1 MRSLWS
7 TKYTASEKNLSQN
20 NAALNASLLCGNDY
34 TQIYGAYMST
44 SLLSNVF
51 ANTVA
56 TAVSRVPLPTI
67 WTAGSIQQRILIM
80 GVILAVLSNVLFGV
94 LYAYSSFLAPL
105 SGTQV
110 FIWRMLAMW
119 AVLIGY
125 LWVSGSF
132 GLHIN
137 KLKALRTVKQW
148 AWLLLPTPIFLSQ
161 LWLFVWAPVNGQ
173 GVQTAMGYFLFP
185 LMMVIFGC
193 ILFGEK
199 LSRLQWLAV
208 ALAVLGVGSE
218 IVRTQS
224 VSWATLWVCGTYPIY
239 YILRRMQGIGAI
251 TGLLVD
257 LTIFAPFALAYLF
270 LFEPSSLTLVTGSG
284 FFIAMLAGLG
294 LLSVLAM
301 KTNIDAS
308 QMLPVNVYG
317 MMSYLEPALLFILAI
332 TILGNPFE
340 SAIIYSYGLIWL
352 GIACL
357 IVHGVRQFRQAHRN
371 IQLKKMAEAV

>member
-1 MRSLWS
+1 
-7 TKYTASEKNLSQN
+7 
-20 NAALNASLLCGNDY
+20 
-34 TQIYGAYMST
+34 MST
-44 SLLSNVF
+44 SIRSN
-51 ANTVA
+51 TL
-56 TAVSRVPLPTI
+56 TTTLDRLPLPAL
-67 WTAGSIQQRILIM
+67 WTAGSAQQRTLIV
-80 GVILAVLSNVLFGV
+80 GVMLAVLSNVLFGV

-119 AVLIGY
+119 AALVGY
-125 LWVSGSF
+125 LLVSGRL

-137 KLKALRTVKQW
+137 KITALRSIKQW

-161 LWLFVWAPVNGQ
+161 FWLFMWAPVNGQ

-185 LMMVIFGC
+185 LMMVVFGC
-193 ILFGEK
+193 VLFGEK

-208 ALAVLGVGSE
+208 GFAALGVGSE
-218 IVRTQS
+218 IIRTQS
-224 VSWATLWVCGTYPIY
+224 VSWATVWVCGTYPLY
-239 YILRRMQGIGAI
+239 YILRRKQGVSAI

-257 LTIFAPFALAYLF
+257 LTVFVPFALAYLF
-270 LFEPSSLTLVTGSG
+270 LLAPSSLGLVSGSS
-284 FFIAMLAGLG
+284 FFILMLAGLG
-294 LLSVLAM
+294 VLSVLAM
-301 KTNIDAS
+301 KTNVDAS

-340 SAIIYSYGLIWL
+340 SAMVYSYGLIWL

-357 IVHGVRQFRQAHRN
+357 IAHGIRQLRRAGKNMPPAITEQA
-371 IQLKKMAEAV
+371 V

>member
-1 MRSLWS
+1 MSHS
-7 TKYTASEKNLSQN
+7 TQSH
-20 NAALNASLLCGNDY
+20 
-34 TQIYGAYMST
+34 
-44 SLLSNVF
+44 VF
-51 ANTVA
+51 VNTLDNTV
-56 TAVSRVPLPTI
+56 SRLPLPAV
-67 WTAGSIQQRILIM
+67 WTAGSKQQRTLIM
-80 GVILAVLSNVLFGV
+80 GVALAILSNLLFGV

-119 AVLIGY
+119 AALIGY
-125 LWVSGSF
+125 LVISGRL

-137 KLKALRTVKQW
+137 KLRALRTVKQW
-148 AWLLLPTPIFLSQ
+148 VWLLLPTPIFLSQ
-161 LWLFVWAPVNGQ
+161 FWLFMWAPVNGQ

-193 ILFGEK
+193 VLFGEK

-208 ALAVLGVGSE
+208 AFAAVGVGSE

-224 VSWATLWVCGTYPIY
+224 ISWATLWVCGSYPIY
-239 YILRRMQGIGAI
+239 YIFRRLQGIGAI

-270 LFEPSSLTLVTGSG
+270 FIAPSSLGLVSSSG
-284 FFIAMLAGLG
+284 FFIMMLAGLG
-294 LLSVLAM
+294 VLSVIAM
-301 KTNIDAS
+301 KTNVDAS

-317 MMSYLEPALLFILAI
+317 MMSYIEPALLFILAI

-340 SAIIYSYGLIWL
+340 SAMIYSYGLIWL

-357 IVHGVRQFRQAHRN
+357 ILHGIRQLRRAHKQS
-371 IQLKKMAEAV
+371 QLNKIAQTV

>member
-1 MRSLWS
+1 MSHS
-7 TKYTASEKNLSQN
+7 TLSH
-20 NAALNASLLCGNDY
+20 
-34 TQIYGAYMST
+34 
-44 SLLSNVF
+44 VF
-51 ANTVA
+51 ANTLENV
-56 TAVSRVPLPTI
+56 VSRLPLPAV
-67 WTAGSIQQRILIM
+67 WTAGSKQQRTLIM
-80 GVILAVLSNVLFGV
+80 GVALAILSNMLFGV

-119 AVLIGY
+119 AALIGY
-125 LWVSGSF
+125 LVISGRL

-137 KLKALRTVKQW
+137 KLRALRTVKQW
-148 AWLLLPTPIFLSQ
+148 VWLLLPTPIFLSQ
-161 LWLFVWAPVNGQ
+161 FWLFMWAPVNGQ

-193 ILFGEK
+193 VLFGER

-208 ALAVLGVGSE
+208 AFAAVGVGSE

-224 VSWATLWVCGTYPIY
+224 ISWATLWVCGSYPIY
-239 YILRRMQGIGAI
+239 YILRRLQGIGAI

-270 LFEPSSLTLVTGSG
+270 FIAPSSLGLVSSSG
-284 FFIAMLAGLG
+284 FFIMMLTGLG
-294 LLSVLAM
+294 VLSVLAM
-301 KTNIDAS
+301 KTNVDAS

-317 MMSYLEPALLFILAI
+317 MMSYIEPALLFILAI
-332 TILGNPFE
+332 TILDNPFE
-340 SAIIYSYGLIWL
+340 SAMIYSYGLIWL

-357 IVHGVRQFRQAHRN
+357 IVHGIRQLRRAHKQS
-371 IQLKKMAEAV
+371 QLNKIAQTV

>member
-1 MRSLWS
+1 
-7 TKYTASEKNLSQN
+7 
-20 NAALNASLLCGNDY
+20 
-34 TQIYGAYMST
+34 MST
-44 SLLSNVF
+44 SMLSTVF
-51 ANTVA
+51 ANTLA
-56 TAVSRVPLPTI
+56 TTVSRLPLPAI
-67 WTAGSIQQRILIM
+67 WTAGSTQQRTLIL
-80 GVILAVLSNVLFGV
+80 GVVLAILSNVLFGV

-119 AVLIGY
+119 AALIGY
-125 LWVSGSF
+125 LIISGRL
-132 GLHIN
+132 GLHVG
-137 KLKALRTVKQW
+137 KLKAITGIKQW
-148 AWLLLPTPIFLSQ
+148 TWLLLPTPIFLSQ
-161 LWLFVWAPVNGQ
+161 FWLFMWAPVNGQ

-185 LMMVIFGC
+185 LMMVVFGC
-193 ILFGEK
+193 VLFGEK

-208 ALAVLGVGSE
+208 AFAALGVGSE

-239 YILRRMQGIGAI
+239 YILRRLQGIGAV

-270 LFEPSSLTLVTGSG
+270 FVAPSSLILVSGSG
-284 FFIAMLAGLG
+284 FFIMMLAGLG
-294 LLSVLAM
+294 VLSVLAM
-301 KTNIDAS
+301 KTNVDAS

-332 TILGNPFE
+332 TVLGNPFE
-340 SAIIYSYGLIWL
+340 SAMIYSYGLIWL

-357 IVHGVRQFRQAHRN
+357 IVHGVRQLRRARKG
-371 IQLKKMAEAV
+371 IVCPL